1 MALLMLMTLTALILR
16 SINDFDID
24 GGDNGVDDHVVIPH
38 MIVNVRRMFYK

>member
-1 MALLMLMTLTALILR
+1 MALLILITTDLILR